1 MKEKYFSLKNPSQ
14 DISRRDRCGG
24 LHFFNPVPVMKL
36 VEVIKIAETSDDTYD
51 SLMAWSKAI
60 GKHPVTCRDTE
71 GFIVNRL
78 LGPYIGVRPH
88 GEE

>member
-1 MKEKYFSLKNPSQ
+1 
-14 DISRRDRCGG
+14 
-24 LHFFNPVPVMKL
+24 MKL
-36 VEVIKIAETSDDTYD
+36 VEGIKILETSDDTFD

-78 LGPYIGVRPH
+78 LGPYIGVSW
-88 GEE
+88 EN

>member
-1 MKEKYFSLKNPSQ
+1 
-14 DISRRDRCGG
+14 
-24 LHFFNPVPVMKL
+24 MKL
-36 VEVIKIAETSDDTYD
+36 VEVIKILETSDDTYD

-78 LGPYIGVRPH
+78 LGPYIGVSSCISNFFHPNLRL
-88 GEE
+88 

>member
-1 MKEKYFSLKNPSQ
+1 
-14 DISRRDRCGG
+14 
-24 LHFFNPVPVMKL
+24 MKL

-78 LGPYIGVRPH
+78 LGPYIGVSPYRDLCNIQFMF
-88 GEE
+88 GLF